1 MHWLVWWLAAA
12 SVAGVA
18 WGALLVNIGPDAH
31 CTVSIDGLQF
41 LSTAD
46 ICTFT
51 SNSSACAAEG
61 SLRLQNF
68 SSTAGADVFGSFNKT
83 SFVWIA
89 NGDTVFI
96 TAFRVYEDVSA
107 VVFEQQWPNGAVGTQ
122 SVTPQSG
129 GMNAVSST
137 FPSFNTKATAADE
150 PLGFLAYNGDMVGWS
165 AFTGLTSVY
174 ILLAW
179 IFSMS
184 SLALLS
190 TVFFFSFL

>member
-107 VVFEQQWPNGAVGTQ
+107 VVFEQQWPNGC
-122 SVTPQSG
+122 SRLPS
-129 GMNAVSST
+129 NFLRFCST
-137 FPSFNTKATAADE
+137 FSLMRALTTCSCLSTCYVRSGWNTKRHASEWRYERSLLDF
-150 PLGFLAYNGDMVGWS
+150 PFLQHQGH
-165 AFTGLTSVY
+165 
-174 ILLAW
+174 
-179 IFSMS
+179 S
-184 SLALLS
+184 SR
-190 TVFFFSFL
+190 